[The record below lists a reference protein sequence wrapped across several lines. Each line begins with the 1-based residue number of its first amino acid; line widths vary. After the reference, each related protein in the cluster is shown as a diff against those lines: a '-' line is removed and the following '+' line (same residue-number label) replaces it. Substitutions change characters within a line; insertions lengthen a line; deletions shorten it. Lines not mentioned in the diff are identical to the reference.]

1 MASNKLSVVDYV
13 ILVILLLSSAII
25 GVIFGF
31 FKSSKNS
38 AKEFLLA
45 NGDMGALP
53 TGLSI
58 LVSFLSA
65 VTLLGTPSEV
75 YVFGTM
81 YFYQGIALMI
91 ASLVTALV
99 FMPKFRE
106 MQCTSVY
113 EYLDQRFDRTVRL
126 CVSFSFSVIMLI
138 YMAIVLYGPAL
149 ALSQTAGLNI
159 WLCVISIGA
168 ICTFY
173 SSVGGMRAVIWAD
186 VLQAIVMAIGLLA
199 VIIQGLIS
207 LGGFKR
213 TFSIA
218 SRGGRI
224 EFDNVSIDPRTR
236 HTVWSLLIG
245 SSINALATYGFNQAL
260 VQRYMCI
267 RSTRGA
273 KQALF
278 INAIGSALI
287 VFASGLIGVILYAY
301 YADCDPY
308 TNKKLQEIDQILP
321 YFVMEVLSNKKGLP
335 GVFLACIFSG
345 SLSTISSGLNS
356 LAGVLIEDIYKRL
369 LGRQLTDQRQGF
381 ICKIVSVLLGVL
393 VILLTYVVSYLGSI
407 LNATLS
413 LFGVFEGPIMGVF
426 VLGFFFPQANRR
438 GALVGF
444 CVSLALEFWIFLG
457 AQITKNQMK
466 SVSLPFSIANCSDM
480 TNSTLTNWTTST
492 VVPTLFKRNPLI
504 DLYSVSYLWYTPI
517 AVATVIFVGIIVSY
531 LTHPLQPHEI
541 DRKLII
547 SVSDLCCCFS
557 PKRWCGWL
565 RCGAGDE
572 AYHKKPS
579 DTNEIEMMAH
589 DTSSSNHT
597 TPTAQTPDKKFK
609 LVMKSNMVAPA
620 SIDVPSSIPVAN

>member
-207 LGGFKR
+207 LGGFKQ

-565 RCGAGDE
+565 RCGADDE

>member
-113 EYLDQRFDRTVRL
+113 E
-126 CVSFSFSVIMLI
+126 
-138 YMAIVLYGPAL
+138 
-149 ALSQTAGLNI
+149 
-159 WLCVISIGA
+159 
-168 ICTFY
+168 
-173 SSVGGMRAVIWAD
+173 GGMRAVIWAD

-589 DTSSSNHT
+589 DTSSSDHT